1 MLEELVVQNYALID
15 RIVVRFGTGFNVLTG
30 ETGAGKS
37 ILIGALSLL
46 FGVRGDPD
54 SVRTGTEEAIVSGVV
69 RVDGNLEA
77 AAWLESHAIEP
88 EDGTIIIR
96 RVVKRAGRGSLFVQ
110 SAPVSRQDL
119 EELTSFLFDM
129 HGQHEHQSLLSRDN
143 QRLLLDRYGGN
154 EEVVTQLAKE
164 FGEISV
170 LRRRYEKLTN
180 SERTQLREMD
190 ILAFAINEI
199 QDAKLKDGEEEELES
214 ERHLLSQYE
223 KLYSLLESF
232 HTALADGKGGGLL
245 HLRDARTSLEGIVS
259 IDPELSS
266 FSKRLEDA
274 FFEIEDVAEEIR
286 RYQLSLH
293 FDPDRLEEIESRL
306 ALIHRLEKKYG
317 SSIREVLAY
326 AVESKE
332 QLDGMAN
339 WQEEKERLEAEI
351 RSREERLLASAQAL
365 SVRRSSAADRL
376 TELVVEKLQA
386 LGMPKAVFEIQVS
399 TRSDENGRP
408 ICGAHGIDEIEL
420 MISPNQGEPLKPL
433 RNIGSGGE
441 LSRVML
447 AIKSV
452 IAESDHIAS
461 LIFDEIDTGIGGE
474 VGVAVGEHLKRLS
487 EHKQVLCITH
497 LASIAACADNH
508 VKVEKYVKEERTYTG
523 VQTVEGPERV
533 REIARM
539 LAGDSAGDVSLQHAE
554 DLLQRYSLTAP
565 KRSTGV
571 ESG

>member
-1 MLEELVVQNYALID
+1 MLEELVVQNFALID
-15 RIVVRFGTGFNVLTG
+15 RVVVRFGAGFNVLTG

-46 FGVRGDPD
+46 FGVKGDAD
-54 SVRTGTEEAIVSGVV
+54 AVRTGTEEAVVSGVV
-69 RVDGNLEA
+69 RVEGTDEA
-77 AAWLESHAIEP
+77 LAWLKTHAIEP
-88 EDGTIIIR
+88 EDGAVIIR

-110 SAPVSRQDL
+110 STPVTRQDL
-119 EELTSFLFDM
+119 EELTSYLFDM

-154 EEVVTQLAKE
+154 EEVAAHVAREHAEL
-164 FGEISV
+164 SV
-170 LRRRYEKLTN
+170 LKNRYEKLVK

-190 ILAFAINEI
+190 ILSFAINEI
-199 QDAKLKDGEEEELES
+199 QEAKLKEGEEEELEA

-223 KLYSLLESF
+223 KLYALLDSF
-232 HTALADGKGGGLL
+232 HTALAEGKGGGLL

-274 FFEIEDVAEEIR
+274 FFEIEDVAEEVR

-332 QLDGMAN
+332 QFDGMAN
-339 WQEEKERLEAEI
+339 WQEEKDRLEGEI
-351 RSREERLLASAQAL
+351 RSREGHLLESAQAL
-365 SVRRSSAADRL
+365 SARRTSAADGL
-376 TELVVEKLQA
+376 TALVEQKLHT
-386 LGMPKAVFEIQVS
+386 LGMPKAVFRIEVNK
-399 TRSDENGRP
+399 RLDDKGEP
-408 ICGAHGIDEIEL
+408 VCGAHGIDEVEL

-474 VGVAVGEHLKRLS
+474 VGVAIGEHLQRLS
-487 EHKQVLCITH
+487 ERKQVLCITH

-508 VKVEKYVKEERTYTG
+508 IKVEKYVKGERTYTG
-523 VQTVEGPERV
+523 VQIVAGQERV

-539 LAGDSAGDVSLQHAE
+539 LAGDSADGVSLQHAE
-554 DLLQRYSLTAP
+554 DLLKRYSLETP
-565 KRSTGV
+565 RRSTGV
-571 ESG
+571 SSG